1 MNRVTERLGS
11 RDMESS
17 DRIAVTCTGCG
28 RRLRIPWKPQATGV
42 RLICPV
48 CRHVLVVRR
57 SEAGAPVQFQGV
69 LHYMR
74 PKTAPARTFLC
85 YLGVADLGVAQR
97 LTAPLVQEM
106 GADAEIFTDGRSLW
120 DALRRSPPDL
130 VIVEA
135 WLPGLMG
142 YEVIERIRQDGALR
156 DLPVILLASL
166 THPGRYRR
174 PPVQFHG
181 ADEYIEPDV
190 PIPHFQEVV
199 RRLLRRPAAGES
211 EETTVHDEEEA
222 RRLARL
228 LLTDLVLYH
237 MDRVRAAL
245 SAGNLRTVLSREIA
259 EFHAY
264 YRRRVDPRIWERQDY
279 FEQFLREIEQTGQV
293 QNLLKDAEV

>member
-1 MNRVTERLGS
+1 MASPE
-11 RDMESS
+11 
-17 DRIAVTCTGCG
+17 RIAVTCAGCG

-42 RLICPV
+42 RLVCPV

-57 SEAGAPVQFQGV
+57 PEAGPPVRFQAV

-74 PKTAPARTFLC
+74 PKTVTARTFLC
-85 YLGVADLGVAQR
+85 YMGTADLGVAQR

-106 GADAEIFTDGRSLW
+106 GADVEIFTDGLSLW
-120 DALRRSPPDL
+120 EALRRSPPDL

-142 YEVIERIRQDGALR
+142 YEVIERVRRDGALQ
-156 DLPVILLASL
+156 DLPVVLLASL
-166 THPGRYRR
+166 TRPGRYRH
-174 PPVQFHG
+174 PPAQFHG
-181 ADEYIEPDV
+181 ADEYVEPDV
-190 PIPHFQEVV
+190 PIPHFQAVV
-199 RRLLRRPAAGES
+199 RRLLRRPPAGVS
-211 EETTVHDEEEA
+211 EPPVRDEEGA

-245 SAGNLRTVLSREIA
+245 SAGDLRSALGREIA

-279 FEQFLREIEQTGQV
+279 FEQFLRQIEQTGQI
-293 QNLLKDAEV
+293 QNFLAEPSGKDDVSGPATA

>member
-1 MNRVTERLGS
+1 
-11 RDMESS
+11 MESS
-17 DRIAVTCTGCG
+17 ERIAVTCTGCG
-28 RRLRIPWKPQATGV
+28 RRLRIPWKPQAAGV
-42 RLICPV
+42 RLRCPV

-57 SEAGAPVQFQGV
+57 SEAETPVRFQNV

-74 PKTAPARTFLC
+74 PQTATVRTFLC
-85 YLGVADLGVAQR
+85 YMGTADLGVAQR

-106 GADAEIFTDGRSLW
+106 GADVEIFTDGRSLW
-120 DALRRSPPDL
+120 EAVRRSPPDL

-142 YEVIERIRQDGALR
+142 YEVIERVRQDGALR

-190 PIPHFQEVV
+190 PIPRFQEVV
-199 RRLLRRPAAGES
+199 QRLLRRAPAGES
-211 EETTVHDEEEA
+211 ETTVRDEEEA

-228 LLTDLVLYH
+228 LLTDFILYH

-245 SAGNLRTVLSREIA
+245 AAGDLRSALGREIA

-264 YRRRVDPRIWERQDY
+264 YRRRVDPRIWERHDY
-279 FEQFLREIEQTGQV
+279 FEQFLREIEQSGQV
-293 QNLLKDAEV
+293 QNLFKDVEV